1 MRNSSSLLSDNSS
14 NLEVF
19 LDEVVSV
26 CSAAASGDLE
36 PRVLQSSHDVRLN
49 KMASSINSLLDSVD
63 VYVRES
69 TASLRAASERRYF
82 RRVLVQGMHGTFK
95 ASAHLLNGASSEMK
109 LQHEKLLSA
118 DKDRVEMIE
127 DLRKTLRDSSQSIL
141 EAILAI
147 NKITRSAHM
156 LALNAKI
163 EAARVGDAGR
173 GFAIVAHEVEEVSQ
187 RITLVMKDIDRVFAE
202 FRTET
207 DNALTLV
214 ATKRAA

>member
-1 MRNSSSLLSDNSS
+1 
-14 NLEVF
+14 
-19 LDEVVSV
+19 
-26 CSAAASGDLE
+26 
-36 PRVLQSSHDVRLN
+36 
-49 KMASSINSLLDSVD
+49 
-63 VYVRES
+63 
-69 TASLRAASERRYF
+69 
-82 RRVLVQGMHGTFK
+82 
-95 ASAHLLNGASSEMK
+95 MK